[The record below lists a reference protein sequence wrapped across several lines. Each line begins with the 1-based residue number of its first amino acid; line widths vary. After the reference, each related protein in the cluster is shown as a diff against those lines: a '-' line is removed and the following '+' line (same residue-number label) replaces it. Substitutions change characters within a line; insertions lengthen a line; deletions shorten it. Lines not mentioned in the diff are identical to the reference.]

1 MRVRRV
7 LLVGLLLLALALG
20 AGGGYFTGDYLDAP
34 EATASGNAAPLGEV
48 SPSEPLLPVKT
59 PIPSNVPALETGLNY
74 TRHTVTLTPKGQPPE
89 QLSIETPEGWRPTK
103 DPSAPGEIK
112 YLDKLRERGV
122 RVEAVEP
129 VTQTTADAMAQL
141 IRNLKSSQAPENDLR
156 IVSQTSEQVEGDDGN
171 PRSVSTL
178 VYTYI
183 PIKTRR
189 YVIVRW
195 VATDGGD
202 LTTVE
207 MSITGLPQD
216 APGLDEVLK
225 EATRSV
231 HEIG

>member
-20 AGGGYFTGDYLDAP
+20 AGGGYFAGDYLDAP
-34 EATASGNAAPLGEV
+34 EATASGNASPLGDV
-48 SPSEPLLPVKT
+48 SPSEPPLPVKT
-59 PIPSNVPALETGLNY
+59 PIPSTVPALETGLAY
-74 TRHTVTLTPKGQPPE
+74 TRHTFTVTPTGQPSE
-89 QLSIETPEGWRPTK
+89 QLSIETPRGWWQTR
-103 DPSAPGEIK
+103 DPKAPGEVK
-112 YLDKLRERGV
+112 YLDELRERGV

-141 IRNLKSSQAPENDLR
+141 IRNLKSSQPAENDLR
-156 IVSQTSEQVEGDDGN
+156 ILSQTSDQVEGDDGN
-171 PRSVSTL
+171 PRAVSTL

-183 PIKTRR
+183 PVKTRR
-189 YVIVRW
+189 YVVVRW

-216 APGLDEVLK
+216 AAGLDEVLK